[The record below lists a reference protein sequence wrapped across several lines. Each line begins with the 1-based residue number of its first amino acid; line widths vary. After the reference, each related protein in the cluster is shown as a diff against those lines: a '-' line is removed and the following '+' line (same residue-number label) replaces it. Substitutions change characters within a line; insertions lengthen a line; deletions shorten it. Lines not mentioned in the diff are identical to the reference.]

1 MDIRNEHFLDF
12 SKELYGKL
20 CLLNNG
26 IREME
31 LYEFRYALEY
41 IKSEVDNWAFVNTP
55 LISTI
60 EKMIRNREFYES
72 IELKPQKNNKIILDK
87 NISDLN
93 KSLFAGI
100 VKGDYNLKWIDRHF
114 YFDVRGFIFI
124 PRTKYFT
131 EEVLQHLREEPFMR
145 FKSRQDKF
153 DSFQGIGFRDFKNA
167 NIEIDRHLLDII
179 NTLCRN
185 RRPPVIIAV
194 AGPTAAGK
202 TEFSEYLLNFF
213 NENKKTIKSVE
224 IDNFLQDREYR
235 DAIGSGKMI
244 RESVHFDLFKNCL
257 EDLKK
262 GDQCQIPRYDF
273 TNGVSSHDKNNK
285 LRNGASTITIEST
298 DIIFLEGNFPFLFD
312 EIIPL
317 IDIKIFYLTDDPIRL
332 KRKWKRDIDYR
343 KKYNPNY
350 FCNRYFRTQYLKAET
365 SYRSQLKTCDIAVDT
380 TEANIYISHNV
391 EKELNKE

>member
-1 MDIRNEHFLDF
+1 MNIKNTQFLDF
-12 SKELYGKL
+12 SQKLYEKL
-20 CLLNNG
+20 SGLNNG
-26 IREME
+26 IQDME

-41 IKSEVDNWAFVNTP
+41 IKSEVDNWTLVKTP
-55 LISTI
+55 LKSTI
-60 EKMIRNREFYES
+60 EKMIRNCDFYES
-72 IELKPQKNNKIILDK
+72 IELKPIKKNKIILDK

-100 VKGDYNLKWIDRHF
+100 VKEIYDLKWIDIHF
-114 YFDVRGFIFI
+114 YFDVRGFLFI

-131 EEVLQHLREEPFMR
+131 EEVLHHLRKEPFMR
-145 FKSRQDKF
+145 FKSRQNKF
-153 DSFQGIGFRDFKNA
+153 DSFQGIGFRDFKDA
-167 NIEIDRHLLDII
+167 NKEIDRNLLDII
-179 NTLCRN
+179 NKLCLN
-185 RRPPVIIAV
+185 RQPPIVIAV

-235 DAIGSGKMI
+235 DTIGSGKMI
-244 RESVHFDLFKNCL
+244 RESVHFDLYKNCL
-257 EDLKK
+257 KDLKK
-262 GDQCQIPRYDF
+262 GDQCQIPKYDF
-273 TNGVSSHDKNNK
+273 TDGVSSHDNENK
-285 LRNGASTITIEST
+285 LRNGASTLSIEPA

-380 TEANIYISHNV
+380 TEANIYISRNV
-391 EKELNKE
+391 ENELIKV